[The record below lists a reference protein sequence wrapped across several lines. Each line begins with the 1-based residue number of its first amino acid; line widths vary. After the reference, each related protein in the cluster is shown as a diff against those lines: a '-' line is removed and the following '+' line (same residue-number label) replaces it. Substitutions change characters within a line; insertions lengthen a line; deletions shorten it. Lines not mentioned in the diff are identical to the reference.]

1 MSISKW
7 PHKLTDPKDPDA
19 TLDYQ
24 IDWSDWLADGES
36 IVTSEWVVSGA
47 TVDGEEST
55 ATISTAWLS
64 GGAVGRSISL
74 TNRITT
80 DSTPVARIDDR
91 TLIIK
96 VAQR

>member
-1 MSISKW
+1 MAISKW
-7 PHKLTDPKDPDA
+7 PHRLSVPKDPDA

-36 IVTSEWVVSGA
+36 IVTSEWVVLGA
-47 TVDGEEST
+47 TLVDEGST
-55 ATISTAWLS
+55 ATLSTAWIS
-64 GGAVGRSISL
+64 GGSVGAMISL

-80 DSTPVARIDDR
+80 DSSPVARIDDR

-96 VAQR
+96 VAQK

>member
-7 PHKLTDPKDPDA
+7 PHKLSVPKDPDA
-19 TLDYQ
+19 VLDYQ

-36 IVTSEWVVSGA
+36 IVTSEWIVTGA
-47 TVDGEEST
+47 TIDSEEST
-55 ATISTAWLS
+55 ATVSTAWIS
-64 GGAVGRSISL
+64 GGSVGTMISL

-80 DSTPVARIDDR
+80 DNAPARVDDR

-96 VAQR
+96 VTQR